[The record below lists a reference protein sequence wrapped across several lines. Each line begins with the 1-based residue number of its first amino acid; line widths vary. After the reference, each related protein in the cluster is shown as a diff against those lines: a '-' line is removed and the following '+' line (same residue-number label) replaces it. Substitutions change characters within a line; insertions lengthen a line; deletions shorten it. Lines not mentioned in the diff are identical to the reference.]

1 MKKVVYFTVLFLL
14 LISVESLGQCAMCR
28 ATVESNL
35 SEGRGVIGTG
45 LNFGILYLL
54 STPYLLVTGLIFLWL
69 RIGKKELKE
78 RQKLEKRMAEIYN
91 K

>member
-1 MKKVVYFTVLFLL
+1 MKRVFILIIIFLSFL
-14 LISVESLGQCAMCR
+14 TSDGFSQCAMCR

-35 SEGRGVIGTG
+35 SEGRGTIGTG

-54 STPYLLVTGLIFLWL
+54 SVPYLLVGAIIFLWFKV
-69 RIGKKELKE
+69 GKKELKE
-78 RQKLEKRMAEIYN
+78 RQELNKRLSEIYN

>member
-1 MKKVVYFTVLFLL
+1 MKKLIATGVLL
-14 LISVESLGQCAMCR
+14 LMQMATYAQCAMCR

-54 STPYLLVTGLIFLWL
+54 VIPYLSVGALIFLWFKY
-69 RIGKKELKE
+69 GKKELKE
-78 RQKLEKRMAEIYN
+78 RLESEARLKEVFG

>member
-1 MKKVVYFTVLFLL
+1 MKKVLVLVVIMF
-14 LISVESLGQCAMCR
+14 SVAVQSIAQCAMCR

-54 STPYLLVTGLIFLWL
+54 VIPYILVASLIFLWFK
-69 RIGKKELKE
+69 IGKKELKE
-78 RQKLEKRMAEIYN
+78 RQDLQKRLKEIY
-91 K
+91 KQ